1 MNFITTEWGFNAEN
15 DECGNKYYYQI
26 TYFLNHY
33 PECEYV
39 NTSSPYTVYQFKNS
53 RVTQKTEFPQT
64 FEECVSLAIEWDSKI
79 VRSK

>member
-39 NTSSPYTVYQFKNS
+39 NTSSPYTVYQFKNDS
-53 RVTQKTEFPQT
+53 ANYQKFYEKAV
-64 FEECVSLAIEWDSKI
+64 EYSNE
-79 VRSK
+79 